1 MNEKMISIVVLTYNR
16 KDEIKR
22 NLSELKK
29 INYSPLEIIVV
40 DNCSEIP
47 VRSFIDDETINIV
60 RMPQNLGVAG
70 RNEGVKVARGEI
82 VVTLD
87 DDVFGFN
94 DQAIT
99 ELNRIFQDSTIGA
112 VNFKVIDDLT
122 ENQVNWCHKRK
133 VEEYGDQTFDTVEI
147 SEGAIAFRREAITEA
162 GLYPEYFFI
171 SHEGPDLAL
180 RIMNLGYR
188 VIYYPKIVVRH
199 SHAVAGRPGWRRY
212 YYDTR
217 NQIWLLARLF
227 PISIGWRKAII
238 GLGSMF
244 VYAIRDGYFLY
255 WVKGV
260 RDGLGGVRRAYK
272 DRTSID
278 EETWRRYKAI
288 QKHNA
293 GFLYMVKKRIFRRSV
308 RI

>member
-238 GLGSMF
+238 GLGAMF
-244 VYAIRDGYFLY
+244 VYALRDGYFLY

-272 DRTSID
+272 DRTNINA
-278 EETWRRYKAI
+278 ETWQRYKAI

-293 GFLYMVKKRIFRRSV
+293 GFFYMVKKRLFSRSV